1 MKKGIMVLTN
11 KENGGFAEIFIYG
24 YIGDNFT
31 DDCVTAAE
39 FVKELRILEKQYKT
53 IKVRINSG
61 GGSVF
66 DGLAMFNALRQ
77 CPAVTEAYIDGV
89 AASMAMPVALAC
101 KKVYMS
107 KHAQGMSHRVSGGG
121 YGNAEDLKQMIKLI
135 EELES
140 SIAQII
146 AERTG
151 LSVEAAK
158 TKYLTDKD
166 RWINAQQALS
176 EKLIDGIYDGV
187 ELDVPANASPVEMM
201 NFYNRA
207 LQSGYPI
214 SDEPGKVLVRLF
226 DGMHIYMS
234 EPEAAKWQA
243 KAEQLKEEEEK
254 KGKITTETPGEID
267 YSKLTPAPELLQSY
281 EELDKQGKLAK
292 LKDKQPDLYA
302 FKYYRKYDK
311 YPAGY
316 KVDEAVQKS
325 LFGLYV
331 YHMSE
336 KWLRLSYDELRMP
349 VLGLWELA
357 KVNPQLYAWK
367 YYQKHDKYPKDIE
380 VDAVAIEE
388 YKKKEVEYLMSLPY
402 DDLMKGGGMARLKK
416 LDEEAYKTKT
426 PPKRN

>member
-1 MKKGIMVLTN
+1 MKKGIMVVTN
-11 KENGGFAEIFIYG
+11 KENGGFAELFIYG
-24 YIGDNFT
+24 YIGDDFT
-31 DDCVTAAE
+31 GDCVTASE
-39 FVKELRILEKQYKT
+39 FVKELRKLEKEYTT

-66 DGLAMFNALRQ
+66 DGIAMFNALRQ
-77 CPAVTEAYIDGV
+77 SPAVTEAYIDGV

-121 YGNAEDLKQMIKLI
+121 YGNAEDLKQVIKLI
-135 EELES
+135 EELEN
-140 SIAQII
+140 SIAEII

-151 LSVEAAK
+151 LTVDAAK

-187 ELDVPANASPVEMM
+187 KLNAPANASPVELM

-207 LQSGYPI
+207 LQVGHTI
-214 SDEPGKVLVRLF
+214 ADEPGKVLVQLSE
-226 DGMHIYMS
+226 GLYMYLS
-234 EPEAAKWQA
+234 EPEAGKWQA
-243 KAEQLKEEEEK
+243 RAAQVKKDEETKQGGTSEA
-254 KGKITTETPGEID
+254 PGGID
-267 YSKLTPAPELLQSY
+267 YSKLTPPAELLQSY

-292 LKDKQPDLYA
+292 MKEQQPDLYA

-316 KVDEAVQKS
+316 KVEEQVQKF
-325 LFGLYV
+325 LLGLYV

-336 KWLRLSYDELRMP
+336 RWLRLSYDDLRYP
-349 VLGLWELA
+349 EKVLGELE

-367 YYQKHDKYPKDIE
+367 YFQKYDKYPKGIDI
-380 VDAVAIEE
+380 DAAAIEE
-388 YKKKEVEYLMSLPY
+388 YKKKEVEYLKSVPY
-402 DDLMKGGGMARLKK
+402 DDLMKGDGMM
-416 LDEEAYKTKT
+416 
-426 PPKRN
+426 